1 MNIPNILTILRLLVL
16 PIFGYFLFKEEY
28 TVSVIIFIAAGLTDI
43 LDGYIARKYNMVTA
57 WGKLADPMADKL
69 MQITAL
75 IILTYH
81 KNIDYRILLIIITKE
96 LLMITGSIIL
106 YKKLKYIAKA
116 NWYGKVATVMF
127 YFAII
132 MIIFG
137 IPYSEVALII
147 SVIAT
152 LFALAMYTLTYF
164 KIKSENS

>member
-1 MNIPNILTILRLLVL
+1 MNIPNILTIFRLLVL
-16 PIFGYFLFKEEY
+16 PIFGYFLFIEEY
-28 TVSVIIFIAAGLTDI
+28 TVSVIIFVVAGFSDI
-43 LDGYIARKYNMVTA
+43 LDGYIARKYNMVTP

-81 KNIDYRILLIIITKE
+81 NKLDYRILLIIVTKE
-96 LLMITGSIIL
+96 ALMVIGSIIL

-137 IPYSEVALII
+137 IPYSNIVLII

-152 LFALAMYTLTYF
+152 LYAFAMYTVAYF
-164 KIKSENS
+164 KIKSKNS